1 MKNLY
6 NSILSDIEDT
16 LEKGDKEMERIS
28 QIPRERFIKII
39 SESGNLSVKNINVL
53 RELLEAATRNKKH
66 NYISCFI
73 PAKLRTVLIKKSNNK
88 LTSDDFKNFPKDTK
102 EYSFRCSWDYTH
114 LEALYS
120 NGGYNITDIIKQA
133 ESQNGKPITLN
144 SDGKEITC
152 VKLDDALVIQTADL
166 LYINIDTNRL
176 VVRMFSYFK
185 VGFSIPLD
193 T

>member
-1 MKNLY
+1 MKDLY

-16 LEKGDKEMERIS
+16 LEKGDKEIERIS
-28 QIPRERFIKII
+28 KTPRERFIKII
-39 SESGNLSVKNINVL
+39 SESGSLSAKNINIL

-73 PAKLRTVLIKKSNNK
+73 PQKLRTVLIKKSNNK
-88 LTSDDFKNFPKDTK
+88 LTQDDFKNFPKDNK

-152 VKLDDALVIQTADL
+152 VKLNDVLVIQTADL
-166 LYINIDTNRL
+166 LYIKIDTHRL
-176 VVRMFSYFK
+176 IVRMFSYFR

-193 T
+193 I

>member
-6 NSILSDIEDT
+6 NSILSDIDDVIDT
-16 LEKGDKEMERIS
+16 GDKEMYRIS
-28 QIPRERFIKII
+28 QTPRERFIKII
-39 SESGNLSVKNINVL
+39 SETGNLSPKNKNIL
-53 RELLEAATRNKKH
+53 RELIEAATRNKKH

-88 LTSDDFKNFPKDTK
+88 LTQDDFKNFPKENK
-102 EYSFRCSWDYTH
+102 EYDFRCSWDYTH
-114 LEALYS
+114 LDALYS
-120 NGGYNITDIIKQA
+120 NGGYNIKDIINQA

-152 VKLDDALVIQTADL
+152 VKLNDVLVIQTADL
-166 LYINIDTNRL
+166 LYLKIDTYRL
-176 VVRMFSYFK
+176 IVRMFNYFR

-193 T
+193 I

>member
-1 MKNLY
+1 MKDLY
-6 NSILSDIEDT
+6 NSILADIDDT
-16 LEKGDKEMERIS
+16 IETGDKEMDRINNT
-28 QIPRERFIKII
+28 PRERFIKII
-39 SESGNLSVKNINVL
+39 SEAGNLNPKNINIL
-53 RELLEAATRNKKH
+53 RELIEAATRNKKH

-73 PAKLRTVLIKKSNNK
+73 PAKIRTVLIKKSNNK
-88 LTSDDFKNFPKDTK
+88 LTPDDFKNFPKENK

-144 SDGKEITC
+144 CDGKEITC
-152 VKLDDALVIQTADL
+152 VKLNDVLAIQTADL
-166 LYINIDTNRL
+166 LYLKIDTYRL
-176 VVRMFSYFK
+176 IVRMFNYFR

-193 T
+193 V